1 MKSILILLSLFTAV
15 TYAAQS
21 EKEGTVTL
29 GNRVRSN
36 SGHIYTLDAPS
47 IEEMGRGTFGRGS
60 QVKFVAQEATATVTD
75 IIEEIKEEIHV
86 PASKPVAAAPELET
100 SLSSDDESGYEEV
113 KPRVLVAFKDW
124 KMSEEQRGKEI
135 AHGCDL
141 KLTYPEVDPDS
152 WSAGHTGSFLTNN
165 NWITNASASNFAR
178 DPRVIIILKLRG
190 WAHLHRYTTGKKG
203 LFQEMKRNYVITD
216 GEARLMGYATGDL

>member
-75 IIEEIKEEIHV
+75 VVEEGEEQGHV
-86 PASKPVAAAPELET
+86 PASTPVIAPRPELET
-100 SLSSDDESGYEEV
+100 SLPADDESYEEV
-113 KPRVLVAFKDW
+113 RRLVSFKDW
-124 KMSEEQRGKEI
+124 KMSAEQRGKEI
-135 AHGCDL
+135 AHGCNL
-141 KLTYPEVDPDS
+141 SLTYPEVDPDS
-152 WSAGHTGSFLTNN
+152 WSAGHIGSFLINN
-165 NWITNASASNFAR
+165 NWITSASASNFAH

-190 WAHLHRYTTGKKG
+190 RTDLHRTTTGKRG
-203 LFQEMKRNYVITD
+203 LFQEMRRNNVITD